1 MESFEEGE
9 SQLSVKPRKL
19 AFEEVRE
26 SEGRL
31 KGGREDEKGRVGR
44 GGAKKITPPHKEPSI
59 LVFQSSI

>member
-44 GGAKKITPPHKEPSI
+44 GGAKKITPPP
-59 LVFQSSI
+59 